1 MMSSNNSVDLLED
14 GAFAANKNSWNRY
27 YQNSVVQPLL
37 TDLYQI
43 TMAYAYWKSGK
54 MDDHAVFDLFFRTN
68 PFQGEFTIFAG
79 LEECL
84 KFMENFHYSETDVEY
99 LKHALPQGIEEEF
112 FDYLSQL
119 TAKDVTLY
127 AIEEGSVAFPRIPLI
142 KIAGPLIIVQLL
154 ETTLLTLVNYAS
166 LMATNAARYRM
177 VAGRHINLL
186 EFGLRRAQGP
196 DGGLSASKYSYI
208 GGFDGTSNVLAGKLF
223 NIPVKGTHAHAYI
236 TSFTGIQELKT
247 RVLAHKETGDKR
259 DLLELALQYRGQL
272 AKILDISTDESSEGE
287 LAAMVSFAIAF
298 PDGFM
303 ALVDTYDVKSDKHD
317 TKSTFLGG
325 GDPGCLPDGTPQY
338 DPCCLLTGDHRPTPD
353 DYDCDSLLDN
363 PDPELADVDCFE
375 PTELEGTGETEGQD
389 EDGGQEDGG
398 GGGGGPVVDSSN
410 CYYCRDRVTRANNDP
425 CANGGNLQQDGEEDT
440 NVSNTDTNDD
450 GSLPAQPPTAAEPDQ
465 VCPENGNGTADEEL
479 LVGNGDDVVN
489 YEVEMPED
497 SEELMIPYTEQ
508 HPRCSNCEANA
519 RETRPCVIGHLKAVG
534 KCFRSGLLNFCAMAL
549 ALNDQ
554 GYRAVG
560 IRIDSGDLA
569 YLSCLSRE
577 TFERISERF
586 KLTWFS
592 KLTIVASNDINEETI
607 LSLNEQGHK
616 IDCFGIGTHL
626 VTCQRQP
633 ALGCV
638 YKMVEINSQPRIKLS
653 QDVAK
658 VTMPGNKNVFRLY
671 GADGHA
677 LIDLLQRV
685 DESPPEVGQKVLCR
699 HPFQESKRAY
709 VIPTHVEA
717 LYKVYWADGRV
728 TQAMPSLDEVRER
741 VQNSLKTLRQDHKRT
756 LNPTPYKVAVSDNLY
771 NFIHDLWL
779 QNAPIGE
786 LS

>member
-1 MMSSNNSVDLLED
+1 MSTMNRELSED
-14 GAFAANKNSWNRY
+14 SAFAAGRNSWNRHY
-27 YQNSVVQPLL
+27 HNSVVQPLL

-54 MDDHAVFDLFFRTN
+54 IDDHAVFDLFFRTN

-84 KFMENFHYSETDVEY
+84 KFLDSFHYSETDIEY
-99 LKHALPQGIEEEF
+99 LKHALPQGIEEDF
-112 FDYLSQL
+112 FEYLSQL

-127 AIEEGSVAFPRIPLI
+127 AIEEGSVAFPRVPLI
-142 KIAGPLIIVQLL
+142 KVAGPLIIVQLL

-177 VAGRHINLL
+177 VAGKHIHLL

-236 TSFTGIQELKT
+236 TSFTGIDELKT
-247 RVLAHKETGDKR
+247 RVLQHKEDGTTR
-259 DLLELALQYRGQL
+259 DLLELAIEHRAQL
-272 AKILDISTDESSEGE
+272 TSVLDVSTDESSEGE

-303 ALVDTYDVKSDKHD
+303 ALVDTYDVK
-317 TKSTFLGG
+317 
-325 GDPGCLPDGTPQY
+325 
-338 DPCCLLTGDHRPTPD
+338 
-353 DYDCDSLLDN
+353 
-363 PDPELADVDCFE
+363 
-375 PTELEGTGETEGQD
+375 
-389 EDGGQEDGG
+389 
-398 GGGGGPVVDSSN
+398 
-410 CYYCRDRVTRANNDP
+410 
-425 CANGGNLQQDGEEDT
+425 
-440 NVSNTDTNDD
+440 
-450 GSLPAQPPTAAEPDQ
+450 
-465 VCPENGNGTADEEL
+465 
-479 LVGNGDDVVN
+479 
-489 YEVEMPED
+489 
-497 SEELMIPYTEQ
+497 
-508 HPRCSNCEANA
+508 
-519 RETRPCVIGHLKAVG
+519 
-534 KCFRSGLLNFCAMAL
+534 RSGLLNFCAVAL
-549 ALNDQ
+549 ALNEQ
-554 GYRAVG
+554 GFRAIG

-569 YLSCLSRE
+569 YLSCLARE
-577 TFERISERF
+577 TFERIAERF
-586 KLTWFS
+586 KLPWFS

-638 YKMVEINSQPRIKLS
+638 YKMVEINGQPRIKLS
-653 QDVAK
+653 QDVGK

-685 DESPPEVGQKVLCR
+685 DENPPEMGQKVLCR

-709 VIPTHVEA
+709 VIPTQVEP
-717 LYKVYWADGRV
+717 LYRVYWTEGKVAQV
-728 TQAMPSLDEVRER
+728 LPSLEEVRER
-741 VQNSLKTLRQDHKRT
+741 VQVSLKTLRQDHKRT

-771 NFIHDLWL
+771 NFIHELWL

>member
-1 MMSSNNSVDLLED
+1 MMSSTSGDLLED
-14 GAFAANKNSWNRY
+14 GAFAASKNSWNRH

-54 MDDHAVFDLFFRTN
+54 IDDQAVFDLFFRNN
-68 PFQGEFTIFAG
+68 PFHGEFTIFAG

-84 KFMENFHYSETDVEY
+84 KFLDNFHYSETDIEY
-99 LKHALPQGIEEEF
+99 LKHALPEGIEEEF
-112 FDYLSQL
+112 FDYLGQL

-127 AIEEGSVAFPRIPLI
+127 AIEEGSVAFPRVPLI
-142 KIAGPLIIVQLL
+142 KVVGPLIIAQLL

-247 RVLAHKETGDKR
+247 RVLQHKETGDKR
-259 DLLELALQYRGQL
+259 DLLELAVQHRAQL
-272 AKILDISTDESSEGE
+272 SKVLDISTDESSEGE

-303 ALVDTYDVKSDKHD
+303 ALVDTYDVK
-317 TKSTFLGG
+317 
-325 GDPGCLPDGTPQY
+325 
-338 DPCCLLTGDHRPTPD
+338 
-353 DYDCDSLLDN
+353 
-363 PDPELADVDCFE
+363 
-375 PTELEGTGETEGQD
+375 
-389 EDGGQEDGG
+389 
-398 GGGGGPVVDSSN
+398 
-410 CYYCRDRVTRANNDP
+410 
-425 CANGGNLQQDGEEDT
+425 
-440 NVSNTDTNDD
+440 
-450 GSLPAQPPTAAEPDQ
+450 
-465 VCPENGNGTADEEL
+465 
-479 LVGNGDDVVN
+479 
-489 YEVEMPED
+489 
-497 SEELMIPYTEQ
+497 
-508 HPRCSNCEANA
+508 
-519 RETRPCVIGHLKAVG
+519 
-534 KCFRSGLLNFCAMAL
+534 RSGLLNFCAVAL

-569 YLSCLSRE
+569 YLSCLARE
-577 TFERISERF
+577 TFERIAERF

-709 VIPTHVEA
+709 VIPTYVEA

-728 TQAMPSLDEVRER
+728 TQAMPSLDEVRDR

-786 LS
+786 LA

>member
-1 MMSSNNSVDLLED
+1 MMSSNNSVDVLED
-14 GAFAANKNSWNRY
+14 GAFAASKNSWNRY
-27 YQNSVVQPLL
+27 YSNSVVQPLL

-54 MDDHAVFDLFFRTN
+54 IDDHAVFDLFFRTN
-68 PFQGEFTIFAG
+68 PFHGEFTIFAG

-84 KFMENFHYSETDVEY
+84 KFMENFHYSETDIEY

-112 FDYLSQL
+112 FEYLGQL

-127 AIEEGSVAFPRIPLI
+127 ALKEGSVAFPRVPLI
-142 KIAGPLIIVQLL
+142 KVAGPLIIVQLL

-196 DGGLSASKYSYI
+196 DGGLSASKYAYI

-236 TSFTGIQELKT
+236 TSFTGTQELKT
-247 RVLAHKETGDKR
+247 RFLAHKETGDKR
-259 DLLELALQYRGQL
+259 DLLELAIEHRVQL
-272 AKILDISTDESSEGE
+272 SKLLDISTEESSEGE

-303 ALVDTYDVKSDKHD
+303 ALVDTYDVKRYSAFRLH
-317 TKSTFLGG
+317 SLG
-325 GDPGCLPDGTPQY
+325 Y
-338 DPCCLLTGDHRPTPD
+338 R
-353 DYDCDSLLDN
+353 
-363 PDPELADVDCFE
+363 
-375 PTELEGTGETEGQD
+375 
-389 EDGGQEDGG
+389 
-398 GGGGGPVVDSSN
+398 PVV
-410 CYYCRDRVTRANNDP
+410 VV
-425 CANGGNLQQDGEEDT
+425 LQGDD
-440 NVSNTDTNDD
+440 VTNDD
-450 GSLPAQPPTAAEPDQ
+450 DDGASATDPPATTDPTDVDGENANTAEDGL
-465 VCPENGNGTADEEL
+465 VSNGNGTALSTE
-479 LVGNGDDVVN
+479 NGDDGGG
-489 YEVEMPED
+489 EDGEMTPPP
-497 SEELMIPYTEQ
+497 MCAT
-508 HPRCSNCEANA
+508 CEANTRNA
-519 RETRPCVIGHLKAVG
+519 RGCVIRHLKSVG
-534 KCFRSGLLNFCAMAL
+534 KCFRSGLLNFCAVAL

-569 YLSCLSRE
+569 YLSCLARE
-577 TFERISERF
+577 TFERISEQF
-586 KLTWFS
+586 KLPWFS

-638 YKMVEINSQPRIKLS
+638 YKMVEINAQPRIKLS
-653 QDVAK
+653 QDVVK

-709 VIPTHVEA
+709 VIPTHVEP
-717 LYKVYWADGRV
+717 LYDVYWADGRV
-728 TQAMPSLDEVRER
+728 TQAMPSLEEVRDR
-741 VQNSLKTLRQDHKRT
+741 VQNSLRTLRQDHKRT

>member
-1 MMSSNNSVDLLED
+1 MMSSNNNSVDLLED

-142 KIAGPLIIVQLL
+142 KVAGPLIIVQLL

-303 ALVDTYDVKSDKHD
+303 ALVDTYDVK
-317 TKSTFLGG
+317 
-325 GDPGCLPDGTPQY
+325 
-338 DPCCLLTGDHRPTPD
+338 
-353 DYDCDSLLDN
+353 
-363 PDPELADVDCFE
+363 
-375 PTELEGTGETEGQD
+375 
-389 EDGGQEDGG
+389 
-398 GGGGGPVVDSSN
+398 
-410 CYYCRDRVTRANNDP
+410 
-425 CANGGNLQQDGEEDT
+425 
-440 NVSNTDTNDD
+440 
-450 GSLPAQPPTAAEPDQ
+450 
-465 VCPENGNGTADEEL
+465 
-479 LVGNGDDVVN
+479 
-489 YEVEMPED
+489 
-497 SEELMIPYTEQ
+497 
-508 HPRCSNCEANA
+508 
-519 RETRPCVIGHLKAVG
+519 
-534 KCFRSGLLNFCAMAL
+534 RSGLLNFCAVAL

-586 KLTWFS
+586 KLSWFS

-728 TQAMPSLDEVRER
+728 TQAMPSLDEVRDR

>member
-1 MMSSNNSVDLLED
+1 MMSANNSVDLLED
-14 GAFAANKNSWNRY
+14 GAFASSKNSWNRY
-27 YQNSVVQPLL
+27 YHNSVVQPLL

-54 MDDHAVFDLFFRTN
+54 IDDHAVFDLFFRSN
-68 PFQGEFTIFAG
+68 PFHGEFTIFAG

-84 KFMENFHYSETDVEY
+84 KFMENFHYSETDIQY

-112 FDYLSQL
+112 FEYLGQL
-119 TAKDVTLY
+119 TAKDITLY
-127 AIEEGSVAFPRIPLI
+127 AIKEGSVAFPRVPLI
-142 KIAGPLIIVQLL
+142 KVAGPLIIAQLL

-196 DGGLSASKYSYI
+196 DGGLSASKYAYI

-236 TSFTGIQELKT
+236 TSFTGIEELKT

-259 DLLELALQYRGQL
+259 DLLELAIQHRIQL
-272 AKILDISTDESSEGE
+272 SKILDISTSESSEGE

-303 ALVDTYDVKSDKHD
+303 ALVDTYDVKSEKND
-317 TKSTFLGG
+317 TKSTLP
-325 GDPGCLPDGTPQY
+325 GDNSCLLDTSNC
-338 DPCCLLTGDHRPTPD
+338 DPCCPLIGF
-353 DYDCDSLLDN
+353 DSNQTTTATTTMVTDELD
-363 PDPELADVDCFE
+363 ADTAPAEDGTEAQSTE
-375 PTELEGTGETEGQD
+375 PNETE
-389 EDGGQEDGG
+389 EQEDS
-398 GGGGGPVVDSSN
+398 GGPIDSST
-410 CYYCRDRVTRANNDP
+410 CYYCSGGMARVNDY
-425 CANGGNLQQDGEEDT
+425 CENGNLQQGDDT
-440 NVSNTDTNDD
+440 NENDD
-450 GSLPAQPPTAAEPDQ
+450 AASATSPPEATDATGAENEGDTAVDDDGGLSNGNGMST
-465 VCPENGNGTADEEL
+465 ENGNGNEDDEMTPL
-479 LVGNGDDVVN
+479 P
-489 YEVEMPED
+489 M
-497 SEELMIPYTEQ
+497 
-508 HPRCSNCEANA
+508 CANCEANA
-519 RETRPCVIGHLKAVG
+519 RNARGCVVRHLKSVG
-534 KCFRSGLLNFCAMAL
+534 KCFRSGLLNFCAVAL

-586 KLTWFS
+586 KLPWFS

-638 YKMVEINSQPRIKLS
+638 YKMVEINTQPRIKLS
-653 QDVAK
+653 QDVGK

-717 LYKVYWADGRV
+717 LYDVYWADGRV
-728 TQAMPSLDEVRER
+728 TQAMPSLDEVRDR

>member
-1 MMSSNNSVDLLED
+1 MSANNSVDLLED
-14 GAFAANKNSWNRY
+14 GAFASSKNSWNRY
-27 YQNSVVQPLL
+27 YHNSVVQPLL

-54 MDDHAVFDLFFRTN
+54 IDDHAVFDLFFRTN
-68 PFQGEFTIFAG
+68 PFHGEFTIFAG

-84 KFMENFHYSETDVEY
+84 KFMENFHYSETDIQY

-112 FDYLSQL
+112 FEYLSQL
-119 TAKDVTLY
+119 TAKDITLY
-127 AIEEGSVAFPRIPLI
+127 AIREGSVAFPRVPLI
-142 KIAGPLIIVQLL
+142 KVAGPLIIAQLL

-196 DGGLSASKYSYI
+196 DGGLSASKYAYI

-236 TSFTGIQELKT
+236 TSFTGIEELKT

-259 DLLELALQYRGQL
+259 DLLELAIQHRIQL
-272 AKILDISTDESSEGE
+272 SKILDISTDESSEGE

-303 ALVDTYDVKSDKHD
+303 ALVDTYDVKSA
-317 TKSTFLGG
+317 TS
-325 GDPGCLPDGTPQY
+325 PQ
-338 DPCCLLTGDHRPTPD
+338 
-353 DYDCDSLLDN
+353 
-363 PDPELADVDCFE
+363 E
-375 PTELEGTGETEGQD
+375 PTDATDAENEGDNGVDDDEG
-389 EDGGQEDGG
+389 
-398 GGGGGPVVDSSN
+398 
-410 CYYCRDRVTRANNDP
+410 
-425 CANGGNLQQDGEEDT
+425 
-440 NVSNTDTNDD
+440 
-450 GSLPAQPPTAAEPDQ
+450 LP
-465 VCPENGNGTADEEL
+465 NGNGMSSENYN
-479 LVGNGDDVVN
+479 GNGNEDDA
-489 YEVEMPED
+489 MTP
-497 SEELMIPYTEQ
+497 LPM
-508 HPRCSNCEANA
+508 CANCEANA
-519 RETRPCVIGHLKAVG
+519 QNARGCVVRHLKSVG
-534 KCFRSGLLNFCAMAL
+534 KCFRSGLLNFCAVAL

-586 KLTWFS
+586 KLPWFS

-638 YKMVEINSQPRIKLS
+638 YKMVEINTQPRIKLS
-653 QDVAK
+653 QDVGK

-717 LYKVYWADGRV
+717 LYDVYWADGRV
-728 TQAMPSLDEVRER
+728 TQAMPSLDEVRDR

>member
-1 MMSSNNSVDLLED
+1 MSSLNRELSTDS
-14 GAFAANKNSWNRY
+14 AFAAGRNSWNRHY
-27 YQNSVVQPLL
+27 HNSVVQPLL

-54 MDDHAVFDLFFRTN
+54 IDDHAVFDLFFRTN

-84 KFMENFHYSETDVEY
+84 KFLDSFHYSETDIEY
-99 LKHALPQGIEEEF
+99 LKHALPQGIEDEF
-112 FDYLSQL
+112 FEYLSQL

-127 AIEEGSVAFPRIPLI
+127 AIEEGSVAFPRVPLI
-142 KIAGPLIIVQLL
+142 KVAGPLIIVQLL

-177 VAGRHINLL
+177 VAGKHIHLL

-236 TSFTGIQELKT
+236 TSFTGIDELKT
-247 RVLAHKETGDKR
+247 RVLQHKEDGTTR
-259 DLLELALQYRGQL
+259 DLLELAMEHR
-272 AKILDISTDESSEGE
+272 AAIASVLDVSTDESSEGE

-303 ALVDTYDVKSDKHD
+303 ALVDTYDVK
-317 TKSTFLGG
+317 
-325 GDPGCLPDGTPQY
+325 
-338 DPCCLLTGDHRPTPD
+338 
-353 DYDCDSLLDN
+353 
-363 PDPELADVDCFE
+363 
-375 PTELEGTGETEGQD
+375 
-389 EDGGQEDGG
+389 
-398 GGGGGPVVDSSN
+398 
-410 CYYCRDRVTRANNDP
+410 
-425 CANGGNLQQDGEEDT
+425 
-440 NVSNTDTNDD
+440 
-450 GSLPAQPPTAAEPDQ
+450 
-465 VCPENGNGTADEEL
+465 
-479 LVGNGDDVVN
+479 
-489 YEVEMPED
+489 
-497 SEELMIPYTEQ
+497 
-508 HPRCSNCEANA
+508 
-519 RETRPCVIGHLKAVG
+519 
-534 KCFRSGLLNFCAMAL
+534 RSGLLNFCAVAL
-549 ALNDQ
+549 GLNDQ
-554 GYRAVG
+554 GYRAIG

-569 YLSCLSRE
+569 YLSCLARE
-577 TFERISERF
+577 TFERIAERF
-586 KLTWFS
+586 KLPWFS
-592 KLTIVASNDINEETI
+592 KLTIVASNDINEDTI

-638 YKMVEINSQPRIKLS
+638 YKMVEINNQPRIKLS
-653 QDVAK
+653 QDVGK
-658 VTMPGNKNVFRLY
+658 VTMPGSKNVFRLY

-685 DESPPEVGQKVLCR
+685 DENPPEVGQKVLCR

-709 VIPTHVEA
+709 VIPTQVEP
-717 LYKVYWADGRV
+717 LYRVYWAEGRV
-728 TQAMPSLDEVRER
+728 AQVLPSLEEVRER
-741 VQNSLKTLRQDHKRT
+741 VQASLRTLRQDHKRT

-771 NFIHDLWL
+771 NFIHELWL